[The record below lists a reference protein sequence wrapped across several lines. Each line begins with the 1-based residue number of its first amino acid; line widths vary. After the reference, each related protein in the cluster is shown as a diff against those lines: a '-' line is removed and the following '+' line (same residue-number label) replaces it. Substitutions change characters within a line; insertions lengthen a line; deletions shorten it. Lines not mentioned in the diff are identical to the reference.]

1 MKPKSLILS
10 LVVGMLAAL
19 PAQAGS
25 GLIKITRATHVQTA
39 ASTVARP
46 QRMVSQASSEIQ
58 VAVMAALPLQPA
70 PRRSV
75 DIHR

>member
-1 MKPKSLILS
+1 MKAKSFILS

-25 GLIKITRATHVQTA
+25 ALIKITRATHVQTA
-39 ASTVARP
+39 ASTVAKA
-46 QRMVSQASSEIQ
+46 QRRVSQASSEIQ
-58 VAVMAALPLQPA
+58 VAVMAELPLQPS

-75 DIHR
+75 YIHR